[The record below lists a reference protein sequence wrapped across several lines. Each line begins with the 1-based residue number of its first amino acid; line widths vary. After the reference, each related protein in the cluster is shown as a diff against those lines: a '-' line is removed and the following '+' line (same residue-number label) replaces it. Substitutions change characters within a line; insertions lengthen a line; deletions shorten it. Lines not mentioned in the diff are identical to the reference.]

1 MLMRLVPS
9 FLGEIKNASHR
20 ETHFCRFRGADAPA
34 APASDNRRTFRET
47 HPSPHSSKNRRK
59 PVFGVCPPLTTKSTG
74 GLWLSRP
81 APTATRAARL
91 VLALTDKERRC
102 KIHRAGGI
110 PRIVP
115 PDYRLP
121 NCRLLL
127 PRLALCSC
135 WRGWMLRSTMSPMFR
150 AVCRIRSRDLPRSSG
165 V

>member
-1 MLMRLVPS
+1 MRLTVKRIFAGSGARTPS
-9 FLGEIKNASHR
+9 LPPSAAVLFK
-20 ETHFCRFRGADAPA
+20 ETC
-34 APASDNRRTFRET
+34 
-47 HPSPHSSKNRRK
+47 PSPHSSKNRLQ

-102 KIHRAGGI
+102 KIRRAGGI

-135 WRGWMLRSTMSPMFR
+135 WRGWMLRSTVSPMFR
-150 AVCRIRSRDLPRSSG
+150 AVCRIMSRALPRSSG

>member
-9 FLGEIKNASHR
+9 FLGVIKNASHR

-47 HPSPHSSKNRRK
+47 RPSPHSSKNRLQ
-59 PVFGVCPPLTTKSTG
+59 PVFGVCPPFATTSTG

-81 APTATRAARL
+81 APTAARAARL
-91 VLALTDKERRC
+91 VLALTDKGRWC
-102 KIHRAGGI
+102 KIRGAGGI

-121 NCRLLL
+121 YCRLLL
-127 PRLALCSC
+127 PRLAVCSC
-135 WRGWMLRSTMSPMFR
+135 WRGWMPRSTVSPIFR
-150 AVCRIRSRDLPRSSG
+150 AVCRMKSRDLPRSSG
-165 V
+165 E